1 MYALLGTRDNSAR
14 NVLLVTK
21 EIQQDWGL
29 LAPVFPVTAKGEG
42 PVTQTQGIATQ
53 GTRILTLSV
62 PTAPLVSITTRT
74 TPAAASR
81 VPATMASAVP

>member
-1 MYALLGTRDNSAR
+1 MNASVQMLWEALERLGPPKTDPHILST
-14 NVLLVTK
+14 LTL
-21 EIQQDWGL
+21 
-29 LAPVFPVTAKGEG
+29 PFPSSTL
-42 PVTQTQGIATQ
+42 QGIATQ